1 MLSKLKMFGFVFL
14 NLLLSLLSCA
24 LILVLAWFIIQT
36 VMIKLSWMA
45 WYWMFSILIIGLLF
59 CTVILYRLISRLLD

>member
-36 VMIKLSWMA
+36 VMIKLSWIA
-45 WYWMFSILIIGLLF
+45 WYWMFAILIIGLLF

>member
-45 WYWMFSILIIGLLF
+45 WYWMFAILIIGLLF

>member
-24 LILVLAWFIIQT
+24 LTLVLVWFIVQA
-36 VMIKLSWMA
+36 VMIKLSWMV
-45 WYWMFSILIIGLLF
+45 WYWMFIILIVGLLF
-59 CTVILYRLISRLLD
+59 CTVILYRLVSRLLD